1 MNRFVLSIFLLF
13 FIFPVS
19 AKDDLELTVSNF
31 DIFSQE
37 MSFDIENIVKKNKLK
52 KAKGNKTKTASI
64 ICKLQ
69 KKDKKSSC
77 LSNGK
82 VVYGHYSGK
91 LIYKSKACGL
101 AKNKANSHIPKG
113 CATQCM
119 PCKY

>member
-19 AKDDLELTVSNF
+19 AKSDVELTDFNL

-37 MSFDIENIVKKNKLK
+37 KAFDIENIVKKDTLK
-52 KAKGNKTKTASI
+52 KSKGGKTKTASI

-69 KKDKKSSC
+69 KKNKNSSC
-77 LSNGK
+77 LYIGK
-82 VVYGHYSGK
+82 VVYGNYLGK
-91 LIYKSKACGL
+91 SVYKSKACSL
-101 AKNKANSHIPKG
+101 ARGRATSHIPKG